1 MSIIGKNLPHDS
13 AKGHVTGES
22 VYIDDMPLMKNEL
35 HVDYVGSPFAHGKLK
50 SVDFSAAEKIPGVV
64 ACFTHKDLHHN
75 RLGPIIQDEPLLVED
90 EAMFVGQPIVV
101 VAAETK
107 TALAKAKKAVKIE
120 MEELTP
126 TLTINEAK
134 ERKEFLDREYAVRR
148 GDVESQFAVAKH
160 TLEGTLVVGGADHF
174 YLESQACLA
183 VPGEHD
189 QLVLHSSTQAPSE
202 VQHTAAHMLGLMQSQ
217 VVCVTKRMGGGF
229 GGKES
234 QATHAGVMSAL
245 VAHKTK
251 RPARMIY
258 IKDDDMKYTGKRHPF
273 QNDYK
278 VAFDDNGVI
287 TALRIN
293 YFTDGGAYNDL
304 SIAVLGRAITHSD
317 NAYFIENAEL
327 VGRICRTNL
336 PPNTAFRGFGGPQGV
351 ITIENIMEEIAA
363 YLHKD
368 SFEVRRKNLYGVEER
383 NTTPYGQI
391 VQNNNLPRLFDEL
404 LETSDWKNRLQ
415 SVRDFNSKSK
425 THLKGISITGI
436 KFGISFTNTMLN
448 QANALVNVYLDGTV
462 QVSTGATEMGQ
473 GVNTNIKML
482 VADEL
487 GIDPDWVI
495 VMPTSTEKN
504 NNTSA
509 TAASSATDLNGSA
522 AVNACKKIKTNL
534 TDVAAKYFAAREAGI
549 GAYPDKIIFEN
560 GFVYDERRPQNKM
573 PFREIV
579 GMAYRARLSLGE
591 RGHYA
596 TKGIEFD
603 WVAGKGAPF
612 LYYTMG
618 CAVTEVTIDR
628 FTGDMKVDGVD
639 VLMDVGKP
647 INSGI
652 TRGQLTGAFIQ
663 GLGWMTNE
671 ELKYTDK
678 GHLLNYSPTTYKIP
692 NIQDLPERF
701 NVNWIDAYN
710 TPNVRGTK
718 AVGEPPLVLAISAF
732 TAVKHALSFV
742 SGDQIPC
749 ISTPCTNEAILGR
762 LTYYDCCTESGTN
775 GKAVAAA
782 WLGDGVNGDSH
793 INTAGM
799 TVPTIK
805 HGSLRPLSESVA
817 RAVSGFIVRESS
829 TAAGAARKKS

>member
-1 MSIIGKNLPHDS
+1 MSVVGKNIPHDS
-13 AKGHVTGES
+13 AKSHVTGES
-22 VYIDDMPLMKNEL
+22 VYIDDIPFMKNEL
-35 HVDYVGSPFAHGKLK
+35 HVDCVGSPYAHGKLK
-50 SVDFSAAEKIPGVV
+50 SIDFAEVEKIPGVV

-75 RLGPIIQDEPLLVED
+75 RLGPIVQDEPLLVDD

-101 VAAETK
+101 IAAETK
-107 TALAKAKKAVKIE
+107 KALAKAKKAIKIE

-126 TLTINEAK
+126 TLTINEAR
-134 ERKEFLDREYAVRR
+134 EREEFLDREYAVRR
-148 GDVESQFAVAKH
+148 GDVETAFRSAKH
-160 TLEGTLVVGGADHF
+160 TIEGTLVIGGADHF

-183 VPGEHD
+183 VPGEND

-217 VVCVTKRMGGGF
+217 VTCVTKRMGGGF

-234 QATHAGVMSAL
+234 QATHAGVMAAL

-287 TALRIN
+287 TALKIN
-293 YFTDGGAYNDL
+293 YFADGGAYNDL
-304 SIAVLGRAITHSD
+304 SIAVVGRAITHSD
-317 NAYFIENAEL
+317 NAYFIANADL

-351 ITIENIMEEIAA
+351 ITIENIMEEIAV
-363 YLHKD
+363 YLRKD
-368 SFEVRRKNLYGVEER
+368 SFEVRRKNVYGIDDR
-383 NTTPYGQI
+383 NATPYGQI
-391 VQNNNLPRLFDEL
+391 VQNNTLPTIFDEI
-404 LETSDWKNRLQ
+404 ERTSEWKRRQ
-415 SVRDFNSKSK
+415 QDARDFNAMSQ
-425 THLKGISITGI
+425 THLKGLSITAI

-473 GVNTNIKML
+473 GVNTNIKMI

-522 AVNACKKIKTNL
+522 AVNACKKIKSNL
-534 TDVAAKYFAAREAGI
+534 AEVAARYFASREAGI
-549 GAYPDKIIFEN
+549 GRYPDHIKFED
-560 GFVYDERRPQNKM
+560 GIVYDERRPQNKL
-573 PFREIV
+573 PFKDIV
-579 GMAYRARLSLGE
+579 GMAYRARVSLGE

-603 WVAGKGAPF
+603 WSAGKGSPF
-612 LYYTMG
+612 LYFTMG

-628 FTGDMKVDGVD
+628 FTGDMKVDGID
-639 VLMDVGKP
+639 ILMDVGRA
-647 INSGI
+647 INPGI
-652 TRGQLTGAFIQ
+652 TRGQITGAFIQ
-663 GLGWMTNE
+663 GLGWLTNE

-692 NIQDLPERF
+692 NIQDMPVRF
-701 NVNWIDAYN
+701 NVDMIDNYN

-718 AVGEPPLVLAISAF
+718 AVGEPPLLLAISAL
-732 TAVKHALSFV
+732 TAVKNALSYI
-742 SGDQIPC
+742 SGGQLPC
-749 ISTPCTNEAILGR
+749 IATPCTNEEILGR
-762 LTYYDCCTESGTN
+762 ISFYESLNSNGVN
-775 GKAVAAA
+775 GKQVV
-782 WLGDGVNGDSH
+782 WNGDGVNGTYL
-793 INTAGM
+793 NVAGM
-799 TVPTIK
+799 EIPTVK
-805 HGSLRPLSESVA
+805 HGSLRSVSESVA
-817 RAVSGFIVRESS
+817 RGFSGALVQKTGTS
-829 TAAGAARKKS
+829 AGASKKK